1 MRLYVIQIIY
11 FSAVFEFQP
20 RRFRYDGQYKFNTNF
35 LNSL

>member
-20 RRFRYDGQYKFNTNF
+20 RRFRYDGQLFNTNF